1 MQCPRCHSQRI
12 QRDYDDSIIFLR
24 AVGMHKL
31 LCNQC
36 GLVFKGFDPKG
47 KLQRAPA
54 PKRTKDGIPIRNR
67 RRGPRFVAHLPTAI
81 SLIEGGAQP
90 GKVSYSSPS
99 RGHCDSISE
108 FGMLLSLVGT
118 RFGESELSRIGR
130 LLFIRIEL
138 PEASMEAVVT
148 IVTQKRVGEG
158 PKKKW
163 ILGVKVHQIN
173 EADAEVLAAYIEKR
187 SVDPV

>member
-1 MQCPRCHSQRI
+1 MQCPRCQSQRI

-36 GLVFKGFDPKG
+36 GLEFKGFDPKG

-54 PKRTKDGIPIRNR
+54 PKRTRDGIPIRHR
-67 RRGPRFVAHLPTAI
+67 RRGPRFAAHLPTAI

-90 GKVSYSSPS
+90 GKVSYSVPS

-118 RFGESELSRIGR
+118 RFAESELSRIGR
-130 LLFIRIEL
+130 LLFVRIEL
-138 PEASMEAVVT
+138 PEATIEAVVS
-148 IVTQKRVGEG
+148 IVTHRRVGEG
-158 PKKKW
+158 AKKKW
-163 ILGVKVHQIN
+163 LLGVKVHQIA

-187 SVDPV
+187 AFEPV